1 MINKTKLCFLWH
13 MHQPYYKDDIKN
25 VTVMPWVFLHA
36 IKDYYDIPAIAAKCG
51 IKATFNLVPSL
62 LVQLDSYAKNSDNDI
77 FLALLAKDEP
87 HRIEEVLLLNRYLFA
102 ANEKNMIAPLPRFDA
117 LYQKFQ
123 KAHEGIECFETQE
136 LLDAKV
142 LLLLAW
148 CGERLKEESFIK
160 GLIDRQSNYTVLQ
173 KKELIAFLRNFVGK
187 IIPFYK
193 TLANEGKI
201 TLATTPYAHP
211 ILPLLLDKKAA
222 LAANASTTLPKTNE
236 DLSQLALMHAE
247 KGLQTFQEFF
257 GFMPNFFWPAEGSV
271 SEATL
276 GLFKRY
282 GVKFV
287 AADEEVLFKSLAGA
301 NLYENYSFE
310 GVNIAFRD
318 KRLSDMIGFEFSNL
332 EPKDA
337 AAIFLR
343 RIKNIQNANVVSVI
357 LDGENA
363 WEYYKNNGS
372 DFFYALYEGLKASD
386 FIEVSTFDELNQ
398 EAKPLQKLASGS
410 WINGN
415 FDIWMG
421 HEEKNRAWE
430 LLDKTYRDFK
440 SVENDR
446 SDAVKQ
452 KVYNELLIAS
462 GSDWFWWYGDDHFS
476 LFADS
481 FDRLFRTHL
490 INVYTLLGLKVPD
503 ELELPV
509 KKTAQKQAVYD
520 PSAPITI
527 KNNTF
532 LELIECCQIDLSASL
547 STMHTQLSV
556 QKVLFGYDS
565 EYIYFQLIFARD
577 FDQRVV
583 LRCDDN
589 EFVFSDEGFLKVPL
603 VKCADA
609 KKGFALSLLSEDKD
623 NIRRSLHEGSFH
635 IKLKNFVNE
644 WFV

>member
-1 MINKTKLCFLWH
+1 
-13 MHQPYYKDDIKN
+13 MHQPYYKDDCKN

-62 LVQLDSYAKNSDNDI
+62 LVQLDSYAKNSDDDV

-87 HRIEEVLLLNRYLFA
+87 HRIEEVLTLNRFLFA
-102 ANEKNMIAPLPRFDA
+102 ANEKNMIAPLPRFYA
-117 LYQKFQ
+117 LYKKFQ
-123 KAHEGIECFETQE
+123 KAHEGIESFDAQE

-142 LLLLAW
+142 LILLAW
-148 CGERLKEESFIK
+148 CGKRLKEEPLVK
-160 GLIDRQSNYTVLQ
+160 GLIEQQSNYSVSQ
-173 KKELIAFLRNFVGK
+173 KKELIAFLRDFVGT

-211 ILPLLLDKKAA
+211 ILPLLLDKNAA
-222 LAANASTTLPKTNE
+222 VEANAATTLPKINE
-236 DLSQLALMHAE
+236 DLSQLALMHVE

-257 GFMPNFFWPAEGSV
+257 GFTPNFFWPAEGSV
-271 SEATL
+271 SEAAVRL
-276 GLFKRY
+276 LKRY
-282 GVKFV
+282 GAKFV
-287 AADEEVLFKSLAGA
+287 ATDEEILYKSLAHA
-301 NLYENYSFE
+301 NLYENYSFD

-332 EPKDA
+332 DA
-337 AAIFLR
+337 DEAVNVFMH
-343 RIKNIQNANVVSVI
+343 RIKKLNNANVISVI

-372 DFFYALYEGLKASD
+372 DFFYALYDALNGSD
-386 FIEVSTFDELNQ
+386 AIEVCTFDALKQ
-398 EAKPLQKLASGS
+398 DAKPLEKLASGS

-415 FDIWMG
+415 FDIWTG

-430 LLDKTYRDFK
+430 LLDKTYGDFK
-440 SVENDR
+440 SVENDC
-446 SDAVKQ
+446 SDVVKQ

-490 INVYTLLGLKVPD
+490 INVYTLLGLKVPN
-503 ELELPV
+503 ELEVPV

-520 PSAPITI
+520 PSANITI
-527 KNNTF
+527 KHNTF
-532 LELIECCQIDLSASL
+532 LEWIECGQIDLSVSL
-547 STMHTQLSV
+547 STMHTQLAV

-577 FDQRVV
+577 FAQRVV
-583 LRCDDN
+583 LRCEQN
-589 EFVFSDEGFLKVPL
+589 EFVFSNEGFLKVPL
-603 VKCADA
+603 VKCGDA
-609 KKGFALSLLSEDKD
+609 KKSFELSFLSEDKD
-623 NIRRSLHEGSFH
+623 NVRRNLHEGSFH
-635 IKLKNFVNE
+635 IKLKNFINE